1 MEKIDDKFFEE
12 RKKREEEANAKFI
25 EKADV
30 GRTMGMLIL
39 DRWEDLIGEVYHQL
53 YTDFPEQ
60 MSIDVIN
67 LLLEREREI
76 PE

>member
-1 MEKIDDKFFEE
+1 MENIDDNYFEE
-12 RKKREEEANAKFI
+12 RERAEEEANAKFI

-30 GRTMGMLIL
+30 GKTMGLMIL
-39 DRWEDLIGEVYHQL
+39 DRWEDLIGEVYHKL

-60 MSIDVIN
+60 MTVDIIN

>member
-1 MEKIDDKFFEE
+1 MEEIDDNFFEE
-12 RKKREEEANAKFI
+12 KEKMEEEANAKFI
-25 EKADV
+25 EKA
-30 GRTMGMLIL
+30 GISKTMGLLIL
-39 DRWEDLIGEVYHQL
+39 DKWEDLIGEVYHKL

-60 MSIDVIN
+60 MTVDIIN

>member
-1 MEKIDDKFFEE
+1 MEKIDDKIFEE
-12 RKKREEEANAKFI
+12 EKKIKEQADLKFI

-30 GRTMGMLIL
+30 GKTMGCLIL
-39 DRWEDLIGEVYHQL
+39 DKWEDLIGEVYHEL
-53 YTDFPEQ
+53 YTAFPEQ
-60 MSIDVIN
+60 MSIEIIN

>member
-1 MEKIDDKFFEE
+1 MEENNDKFFEE
-12 RKKREEEANAKFI
+12 RERAEEEANAKFI

-30 GRTMGMLIL
+30 GKTMGLLII
-39 DRWEDLIGEVYHQL
+39 DKWEDLIGEVYHEM
-53 YTDFPEQ
+53 YAAFPEQ
-60 MSIDVIN
+60 MNMDVIN

>member
-1 MEKIDDKFFEE
+1 MTEINDNFFEE
-12 RKKREEEANAKFI
+12 RKKEKERADEEFI